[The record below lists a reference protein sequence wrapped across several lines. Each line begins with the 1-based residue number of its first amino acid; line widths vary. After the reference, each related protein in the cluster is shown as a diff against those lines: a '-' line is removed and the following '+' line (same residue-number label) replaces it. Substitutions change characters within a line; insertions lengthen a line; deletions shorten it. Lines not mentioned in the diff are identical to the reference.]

1 MYFVYNKSWH
11 QKKIVKGQFFSKFIF
26 LFLMLLG
33 LYFLYFGLYGN
44 RGYLALTELT
54 KEYQTKQMQLSNLEN
69 EVNKLEKSISLLD
82 GELLDLDFLEEKAR
96 VILNYSKNDEAIID
110 FTQEE

>member
-11 QKKIVKGQFFSKFIF
+11 QKKIVKGRFFSKFIF
-26 LFLMLLG
+26 IILLMLG

-44 RGYLALTELT
+44 RGYIALTALS
-54 KEYQTKQMQLSNLEN
+54 KEYHEKKMALSFLKKEERELEN
-69 EVNKLEKSISLLD
+69 SISLLD
-82 GELLDLDFLEEKAR
+82 GDMLDLDFLEEKAR

-110 FTQEE
+110 FNEEE